1 MSKIAI
7 DLKSGDIKKEERIIV
22 GIDLGTTNSLIAYI
36 NDGQPTVMPDHDGKS
51 VLVPSVIYFD
61 ENDLASIGEI
71 AKDKLISDPSRTIF
85 SVKRLMGRSFN
96 DVENSKDF
104 FSYEILD
111 TDAESLVKVKSGSKY
126 YTPVELSAIILKELK
141 TRAETVL
148 NQEVHECVITVPA
161 YFNDSQRQA
170 TKDAGKLA
178 GWNVLRI
185 VNEPTAA
192 ALAYGFDKTSEKSK
206 NIAVYDLGGGTF
218 DLSVLTLEEGIF
230 EVLSTK
236 GDTWLGG
243 DDIDQAILQL
253 IATKFQIDL
262 DTLSSSERQQLRL
275 LAEESKKQ
283 LSQKDDHSFIFL
295 GKEITVNKAAVDAA
309 IQPIIQKTIDLTIN
323 ALKDAELK
331 TQDIDDIIMVGGS
344 TRIPA
349 VKDAVSKFFG
359 KKVNDSIDPDQVVAL
374 GAAVQADILAGNQSN
389 LLLLDVTPL
398 SLGIETMGGLMDVI
412 IPRNT
417 KIPSS
422 AGRNYTTSI
431 DGQINLKIAVY
442 QGERDLVQNNR
453 KLGEFILKGI
463 PPMSAGLPKIEVSFW
478 VDADGIL
485 IVRAKELRSNTETKV
500 EIKAQYGISEEEMAL
515 MLIDSIKNAQTD
527 IDSKALIEARNEAQN
542 VIQSSEKFVK
552 NHQLIF
558 SEEQLLPLMMTVD
571 ELRKSIKGSDKDLIN
586 DIMYRLDQIGRPLA
600 EIAMDKTIRESLTGK
615 SII

>member
-1 MSKIAI
+1 M
-7 DLKSGDIKKEERIIV
+7 
-22 GIDLGTTNSLIAYI
+22 
-36 NDGQPTVMPDHDGKS
+36 
-51 VLVPSVIYFD
+51 
-61 ENDLASIGEI
+61 
-71 AKDKLISDPSRTIF
+71 
-85 SVKRLMGRSFN
+85 
-96 DVENSKDF
+96 
-104 FSYEILD
+104 
-111 TDAESLVKVKSGSKY
+111 
-126 YTPVELSAIILKELK
+126 
-141 TRAETVL
+141 
-148 NQEVHECVITVPA
+148 
-161 YFNDSQRQA
+161 
-170 TKDAGKLA
+170 
-178 GWNVLRI
+178 
-185 VNEPTAA
+185 
-192 ALAYGFDKTSEKSK
+192 
-206 NIAVYDLGGGTF
+206 
-218 DLSVLTLEEGIF
+218 
-230 EVLSTK
+230 
-236 GDTWLGG
+236 
-243 DDIDQAILQL
+243 
-253 IATKFQIDL
+253 
-262 DTLSSSERQQLRL
+262 
-275 LAEESKKQ
+275 
-283 LSQKDDHSFIFL
+283 
-295 GKEITVNKAAVDAA
+295 
-309 IQPIIQKTIDLTIN
+309 
-323 ALKDAELK
+323 KDAELK

-586 DIMYRLDQIGRPLA
+586 DIMHQLDQIGRPLA

>member
-111 TDAESLVKVKSGSKY
+111 TDVESLVKVKSGKKY

-141 TRAETVL
+141 ARAELVL

-218 DLSVLTLEEGIF
+218 DLSVLTLEDGIF

>member
-111 TDAESLVKVKSGSKY
+111 TDVESLVEIKSGKKY

-141 TRAETVL
+141 ARAELVL

-218 DLSVLTLEEGIF
+218 DLSVLTLEDGIF

-359 KKVNDSIDPDQVVAL
+359 KKVKDSIDPDQVVAL

-586 DIMYRLDQIGRPLA
+586 DIMHQLDQIGRPLA

>member
-7 DLKSGDIKKEERIIV
+7 DLKSGDIKKEERIIL

-111 TDAESLVKVKSGSKY
+111 TDVESLVKVKSGKKY

-141 TRAETVL
+141 ARAELVL

-218 DLSVLTLEEGIF
+218 DLSVLTLEDGIF

-586 DIMYRLDQIGRPLA
+586 DIMHQLDQIGRPLA

>member
-111 TDAESLVKVKSGSKY
+111 TDVESLVKVKSGKKY

-141 TRAETVL
+141 ARAELVL

-262 DTLSSSERQQLRL
+262 DSLSTSERQQLRL
-275 LAEESKKQ
+275 FAEESKKQ

-295 GKEITVNKAAVDAA
+295 GKEITVNKDAVDAA

-586 DIMYRLDQIGRPLA
+586 DIMHQLDQIGRPLA

>member
-36 NDGQPTVMPDHDGKS
+36 KDGQPTVMPDNDGKS

-141 TRAETVL
+141 ARAESVL
-148 NQEVHECVITVPA
+148 KQEVHECVITVPA

-192 ALAYGFDKTSEKSK
+192 ALAYGFNKTSEKSK

-218 DLSVLTLEEGIF
+218 DLSVLTLDDGIF

-243 DDIDQAILQL
+243 DDIDQALLQL
-253 IATKFQIDL
+253 IATKFQINL
-262 DTLSSSERQQLRL
+262 DSLSTSERQQLRL
-275 LAEESKKQ
+275 FAEESKKQ

-295 GKEITVNKAAVDAA
+295 GKEITVNKDAMDAA

-344 TRIPA
+344 TRITA

-571 ELRKSIKGSDKDLIN
+571 ELRKSVKGSDKDQIN
-586 DIMYRLDQIGRPLA
+586 DIMHRLDQIGRPLA
-600 EIAMDKTIRESLTGK
+600 EIAMDITIRESLTGK

>member
-111 TDAESLVKVKSGSKY
+111 TDAESLVKVKSGSNY

-253 IATKFQIDL
+253 IATKFQINL

-398 SLGIETMGGLMDVI
+398 SLGIETIGGLMDVI

-558 SEEQLLPLMMTVD
+558 NEEQLLPLMMTVD

-586 DIMYRLDQIGRPLA
+586 DIMHRLDQIGRPLA
-600 EIAMDKTIRESLTGK
+600 EIAMDITIRESLTGK

>member
-71 AKDKLISDPSRTIF
+71 AKDKLISDPTRTIF

-111 TDAESLVKVKSGSKY
+111 TDVESLVKVKSGKKY

-141 TRAETVL
+141 ARAELVL

-218 DLSVLTLEEGIF
+218 DLSVLTLEDGIF

-586 DIMYRLDQIGRPLA
+586 DIMHQLDQIGRPLA

>member
-141 TRAETVL
+141 ARAELVL

-192 ALAYGFDKTSEKSK
+192 ALAYGFNKTSEKSK

-218 DLSVLTLEEGIF
+218 DLSVLTLEDGIF

-243 DDIDQAILQL
+243 DDIDQALLQL
-253 IATKFQIDL
+253 IATKFQINL
-262 DTLSSSERQQLRL
+262 DSLSTSERQQLRL
-275 LAEESKKQ
+275 FAEESKKQ

-295 GKEITVNKAAVDAA
+295 GKEITVNKDAMDAA

-571 ELRKSIKGSDKDLIN
+571 ELRKSVKGSDKDQIN
-586 DIMYRLDQIGRPLA
+586 DIMHQLDQIGRPLA

>member
-111 TDAESLVKVKSGSKY
+111 TDAESLVKVKSGNKY

-141 TRAETVL
+141 ARAESVL
-148 NQEVHECVITVPA
+148 KQEVHECVVTVPA

-262 DTLSSSERQQLRL
+262 DSLSTSERQQLRL
-275 LAEESKKQ
+275 FAEESKKQ
-283 LSQKDDHSFIFL
+283 LSQKDNHSFIFL
-295 GKEITVNKAAVDAA
+295 GKEITVNKDAVDAA

-552 NHQLIF
+552 NHQQIF

-571 ELRKSIKGSDKDLIN
+571 ELRKSVKGSDKNLIN
-586 DIMYRLDQIGRPLA
+586 DIMHRLDEIGRPLA
-600 EIAMDKTIRESLTGK
+600 EIAMDITIRESLTGK

>member
-111 TDAESLVKVKSGSKY
+111 TDVESLVKVKSGKKY

-141 TRAETVL
+141 ARAELVL

-586 DIMYRLDQIGRPLA
+586 DIMHQLDQIGSPLA

>member
-111 TDAESLVKVKSGSKY
+111 TDVESLVKVKSGKKY

-141 TRAETVL
+141 ARAELVL

-218 DLSVLTLEEGIF
+218 DLSVLTLEDGIF

-374 GAAVQADILAGNQSN
+374 GASVQADILAGNQSN

-586 DIMYRLDQIGRPLA
+586 DIMHQLDQIGRPLA

>member
-111 TDAESLVKVKSGSKY
+111 TDAESLVKVKSGNKY

-141 TRAETVL
+141 TRAESVL
-148 NQEVHECVITVPA
+148 KQEVHECVVTVPA

-218 DLSVLTLEEGIF
+218 DLSVLTLEDGIF

-586 DIMYRLDQIGRPLA
+586 DIMHQLDQIGRPLA

>member
-1 MSKIAI
+1 
-7 DLKSGDIKKEERIIV
+7 
-22 GIDLGTTNSLIAYI
+22 
-36 NDGQPTVMPDHDGKS
+36 
-51 VLVPSVIYFD
+51 
-61 ENDLASIGEI
+61 
-71 AKDKLISDPSRTIF
+71 
-85 SVKRLMGRSFN
+85 
-96 DVENSKDF
+96 
-104 FSYEILD
+104 
-111 TDAESLVKVKSGSKY
+111 
-126 YTPVELSAIILKELK
+126 
-141 TRAETVL
+141 
-148 NQEVHECVITVPA
+148 
-161 YFNDSQRQA
+161 
-170 TKDAGKLA
+170 
-178 GWNVLRI
+178 
-185 VNEPTAA
+185 
-192 ALAYGFDKTSEKSK
+192 
-206 NIAVYDLGGGTF
+206 
-218 DLSVLTLEEGIF
+218 
-230 EVLSTK
+230 
-236 GDTWLGG
+236 
-243 DDIDQAILQL
+243 
-253 IATKFQIDL
+253 
-262 DTLSSSERQQLRL
+262 
-275 LAEESKKQ
+275 
-283 LSQKDDHSFIFL
+283 
-295 GKEITVNKAAVDAA
+295 
-309 IQPIIQKTIDLTIN
+309 
-323 ALKDAELK
+323 
-331 TQDIDDIIMVGGS
+331 MVGGS
-344 TRIPA
+344 TRITA

-571 ELRKSIKGSDKDLIN
+571 ELRKSVKGSDKDQIN
-586 DIMYRLDQIGRPLA
+586 DIMHRLDQIGRPLA
-600 EIAMDKTIRESLTGK
+600 EIAMDITIRESLTGK

>member
-141 TRAETVL
+141 VRAESVL
-148 NQEVHECVITVPA
+148 KQEVHECVITVPA

-192 ALAYGFDKTSEKSK
+192 ALAYGFNKTSEKSK

-218 DLSVLTLEEGIF
+218 DLSVLTLEDGIF

-262 DTLSSSERQQLRL
+262 DSLSTSERQQLRL
-275 LAEESKKQ
+275 FAEESKKQ
-283 LSQKDDHSFIFL
+283 LSQKDNHSFIFL
-295 GKEITVNKAAVDAA
+295 GKEITVNKDAVDAA

-558 SEEQLLPLMMTVD
+558 NEEQLLPLMMTVD

-586 DIMYRLDQIGRPLA
+586 DIMHQLDQIGRPLA

>member
-262 DTLSSSERQQLRL
+262 DSLSTSERQQLRL
-275 LAEESKKQ
+275 FAEESKKQ

-295 GKEITVNKAAVDAA
+295 GKEITVNKDAVDAA

-586 DIMYRLDQIGRPLA
+586 DIMHRLDQIGRPLA
-600 EIAMDKTIRESLTGK
+600 EIAMDITIRESLTGK

>member
-7 DLKSGDIKKEERIIV
+7 DLKSGDIKKEERIIL

-36 NDGQPTVMPDHDGKS
+36 KDGLPTVMPDNYGKS

-61 ENDLASIGEI
+61 ENDHATIGEI
-71 AKDKLISDPSRTIF
+71 AKDKLISDPTRTIF

-111 TDAESLVKVKSGSKY
+111 TDAESLVKVKSGSNY

-141 TRAETVL
+141 ARAELVL

-253 IATKFQIDL
+253 IATKFQINL

-398 SLGIETMGGLMDVI
+398 SLGIETIGGLMDVI

-558 SEEQLLPLMMTVD
+558 NEEQLLPLMMTVD

-586 DIMYRLDQIGRPLA
+586 DIMHRLDQIGRPLA
-600 EIAMDKTIRESLTGK
+600 EIAMDITIRESLTGK

>member
-111 TDAESLVKVKSGSKY
+111 TDVESLVKVKSGKKY

-141 TRAETVL
+141 ARAELVL

-571 ELRKSIKGSDKDLIN
+571 ELRKSVKGSDKNLIN
-586 DIMYRLDQIGRPLA
+586 DIMHRLDEIGRPLA
-600 EIAMDKTIRESLTGK
+600 EIAMDITIRESLTGK

>member
-262 DTLSSSERQQLRL
+262 DSLSTSERQQLRL
-275 LAEESKKQ
+275 FAEESKKQ

-295 GKEITVNKAAVDAA
+295 GKEITVNKDAVDAA

-558 SEEQLLPLMMTVD
+558 NEEQLLPLMMTVD

-586 DIMYRLDQIGRPLA
+586 DIMHRLDQIGRPLA
-600 EIAMDKTIRESLTGK
+600 EIAMDITIRESLTGK

>member
-111 TDAESLVKVKSGSKY
+111 TDAESLVKVKSGSNY

-141 TRAETVL
+141 ARAELVL

-262 DTLSSSERQQLRL
+262 DSLSTSERQQLRL
-275 LAEESKKQ
+275 FAEESKKQ

-295 GKEITVNKAAVDAA
+295 GKEITVNKDAVDAA

-558 SEEQLLPLMMTVD
+558 NEEQLLPLMMTVD

-586 DIMYRLDQIGRPLA
+586 DIMHRLDQIGRPLA
-600 EIAMDKTIRESLTGK
+600 EIAMDITIRESLTGK

>member
-111 TDAESLVKVKSGSKY
+111 TDVESLVKVKSGKKY

-141 TRAETVL
+141 ARAELVL

-192 ALAYGFDKTSEKSK
+192 ALAYGFNKTSEKSK

-262 DTLSSSERQQLRL
+262 DSLSTSERQQLRL
-275 LAEESKKQ
+275 FAEESKKQ

-586 DIMYRLDQIGRPLA
+586 DIMHRLDQIGRPLA
-600 EIAMDKTIRESLTGK
+600 EIAMDITIRESLTGK

>member
-558 SEEQLLPLMMTVD
+558 NEEQLLPLMMTVD

-586 DIMYRLDQIGRPLA
+586 DIMHQLDQIGRPLA

>member
-1 MSKIAI
+1 MYNRWAS
-7 DLKSGDIKKEERIIV
+7 ERIIV

-111 TDAESLVKVKSGSKY
+111 TDVESLVKVKSGKKY

-141 TRAETVL
+141 ARAELVL

-218 DLSVLTLEEGIF
+218 DLSVLTLEDGIF

-586 DIMYRLDQIGRPLA
+586 DIMHQLDQIGRPLA

>member
-111 TDAESLVKVKSGSKY
+111 TDAESLVKVKSGNKY

-141 TRAETVL
+141 TRAESVL
-148 NQEVHECVITVPA
+148 KQEVHECVVTVPA

-262 DTLSSSERQQLRL
+262 DSLSTSERQQLRL
-275 LAEESKKQ
+275 FAEESKKQ
-283 LSQKDDHSFIFL
+283 LSQKDNHSFIFL
-295 GKEITVNKAAVDAA
+295 GKEITVNKDAVDAA

-552 NHQLIF
+552 NHQQIF

-571 ELRKSIKGSDKDLIN
+571 ELRKSVKGSDKNLIN
-586 DIMYRLDQIGRPLA
+586 DIMHRLDEIGRPLA
-600 EIAMDKTIRESLTGK
+600 EIAMDITIRESLTGK

>member
-111 TDAESLVKVKSGSKY
+111 TDVESLVKVKSGKKY

-141 TRAETVL
+141 ARAELVL

-218 DLSVLTLEEGIF
+218 DLSVLTLEDGIF

-586 DIMYRLDQIGRPLA
+586 DIMHQLDQIGRPLA

>member
-141 TRAETVL
+141 ARAELVL

-218 DLSVLTLEEGIF
+218 DLSVLTLEDGIF

-586 DIMYRLDQIGRPLA
+586 DIMHQLDQIGRPLA

>member
-36 NDGQPTVMPDHDGKS
+36 KDGQPTVMPDNDGKS

-141 TRAETVL
+141 ARAESVL
-148 NQEVHECVITVPA
+148 KQEVHECVITVPA

-192 ALAYGFDKTSEKSK
+192 ALAYGFNKTSEKSK

-218 DLSVLTLEEGIF
+218 DLSVLTLEDGIF

-243 DDIDQAILQL
+243 DDIDQALLQL
-253 IATKFQIDL
+253 IATKFQINL
-262 DTLSSSERQQLRL
+262 DSLSTSERQQLRL
-275 LAEESKKQ
+275 FAEESKKQ

-295 GKEITVNKAAVDAA
+295 GKEITVNKDAMDAA

-344 TRIPA
+344 TRITA

-571 ELRKSIKGSDKDLIN
+571 ELRKSVKGSDKDQIN
-586 DIMYRLDQIGRPLA
+586 DIMHRLDQIGRPLA
-600 EIAMDKTIRESLTGK
+600 EIAMDITIRESLTGK

>member
-141 TRAETVL
+141 ARAESVL
-148 NQEVHECVITVPA
+148 KQEVHECVITVPA

-218 DLSVLTLEEGIF
+218 DLSVLTLEDGIF

-243 DDIDQAILQL
+243 DDIDQALLQL
-253 IATKFQIDL
+253 IATKFQINL
-262 DTLSSSERQQLRL
+262 DSLSTSERQQLRL
-275 LAEESKKQ
+275 FAEESKKQ

-295 GKEITVNKAAVDAA
+295 GKEITVNKDAMDAA

-586 DIMYRLDQIGRPLA
+586 DIMHRLDQIGRPLA